1 MSAETSPSSGQ
12 PYGVERVCRIF
23 ETPRST
29 FYAHQQRP
37 TLTLVRSP
45 KKRGP
50 KTRIADDALLNLIKD
65 DLATS
70 PFPGEGYRK
79 VWARLRI
86 VKEVRVAPKRVL
98 RLMREN
104 NLLSPHR
111 GRQGASHAHNGTI
124 ITDAPNIMWGTDGL
138 RVQTVDDNW
147 GWVFVAV
154 EHWNAECVGFHVC
167 KEGTRYA
174 ALEPIA
180 MGIKRIF
187 GATSTDVARGLQLRL
202 DHGSQYIADHF
213 LNQVRFWGIT
223 PSFSFV
229 AEPQTNGVA
238 ERFNRTLKEQVING
252 RIFRNLDEVRR
263 AIAAFVE
270 RYNAEW
276 RVEKLRFMSP
286 SEAREAHALRAAA

>member
-1 MSAETSPSSGQ
+1 MSAATSPAAGQ

-29 FYAHQQRP
+29 YYAHQEP
-37 TLTLVRSP
+37 VPSP
-45 KKRGP
+45 AVPRKKRGP
-50 KTRIADDALLNLIKD
+50 EPKVPDGELLDLIKA
-65 DLATS
+65 DLEAS
-70 PFPGEGYRK
+70 PFHGEGHRK
-79 VWARLRI
+79 VWARLRV
-86 VKEVRVAPKRVL
+86 VKKVRVAPKRVL
-98 RLMREN
+98 RIMREN

-111 GRQGASHAHNGTI
+111 GRQGSEHPHDGKI

-138 RVQTVDDNW
+138 RVQTVEDNW
-147 GWVFVAV
+147 GWVFLAT

-180 MGIKRIF
+180 MGMQRIF
-187 GATSTDVARGLQLRL
+187 GSTAADAARGLELRI

-213 LNQVRFWGIT
+213 LNQIRFWGIT
-223 PSFSFV
+223 PSFSYV

-252 RIFRNLDEVRR
+252 RVFKNLDEVRR
-263 AIAAFVE
+263 AVAAFVE

-276 RVEKLRFMSP
+276 RVEKLGFKSP
-286 SEAREAHALRAAA
+286 SEAREDYALRAAA